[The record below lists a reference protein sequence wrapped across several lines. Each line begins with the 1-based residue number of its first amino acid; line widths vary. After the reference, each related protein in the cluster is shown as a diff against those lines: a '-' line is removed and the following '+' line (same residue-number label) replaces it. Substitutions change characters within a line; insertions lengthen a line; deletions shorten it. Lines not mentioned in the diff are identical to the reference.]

1 MKKVNIKKNI
11 IFDFDG
17 VIINSHKV
25 KTSAFYFIFKK
36 YGDRK
41 AISAQ
46 NYHLKN
52 IGKSRFL
59 KFQFILKNIIRKKF
73 NKNDL
78 LILDNKFDS
87 YVNKRIQKLKP
98 SEYLCQFLKKNY
110 KRHNLYIS
118 TGTPQEKILKIL
130 DNKNLKKYFKK
141 IYGSPKT
148 KLMHIKQIKKNN
160 SKNLFIGDSMEDIN
174 AARISKIQFL
184 LKKNSENLFI
194 QKRKNI
200 KKINSFKF
208 LNKTI
213 NSL

>member
-1 MKKVNIKKNI
+1 MKKGNIKKNI

-25 KTSAFYFIFKK
+25 KTSAFHHIFKT
-36 YGDRK
+36 YGGRK

-118 TGTPQEKILKIL
+118 TGTPQEKISKIL

-160 SKNLFIGDSMEDIN
+160 NKNLFIGDSMEDIN

-184 LKKNSENLFI
+184 LKINSENLFI

>member
-1 MKKVNIKKNI
+1 M
-11 IFDFDG
+11 
-17 VIINSHKV
+17 
-25 KTSAFYFIFKK
+25 
-36 YGDRK
+36 
-41 AISAQ
+41 
-46 NYHLKN
+46 
-52 IGKSRFL
+52 
-59 KFQFILKNIIRKKF
+59 
-73 NKNDL
+73 
-78 LILDNKFDS
+78 
-87 YVNKRIQKLKP
+87 KP

>member
-1 MKKVNIKKNI
+1 MKKGNIKKNI

-25 KTSAFYFIFKK
+25 KTSAFHHIFKT

-118 TGTPQEKILKIL
+118 TGTPQEKISKIL

-160 SKNLFIGDSMEDIN
+160 NKNLFIGDSMEDIN

-184 LKKNSENLFI
+184 LKINSENLFI